1 MKSYDLVDWDP
12 RLDALG
18 LTVERAE
25 DTQPYYRLIAAW
37 LTVAGNW
44 DDVPQ
49 FARQYQQDVLGGDH
63 HVFGMALD
71 AQGKPLPEAGFV
83 MVWPDGGAQRTP
95 ADCNRPDWAD
105 LPIYAGY
112 DWAQV
117 SGPYTWAKYG
127 NADRLCGAGLPFP
140 PLPWQ
145 PQGDA
150 YAEGGVH
157 VSYFCVWQAADAEV
171 EPPPPPSLSWRCRLA
186 ERVCRLASWLCP
198 DVCYPRDCDGC
209 AADGDALDWDDDDEW
224 DDWPTADDYLRAF
237 KEMAGADT
245 LVEMGWHDATGLKV
259 ETLDMR

>member
-71 AQGKPLPEAGFV
+71 AQGKPLPGAGFV

-171 EPPPPPSLSWRCRLA
+171 EPPPPLSWRCRLA

-198 DVCYPRDCDGC
+198 DVCYPSGC
-209 AADGDALDWDDDDEW
+209 SICEDTCSASGGLWGIGDEAL
-224 DDWPTADDYLRAF
+224 RI
-237 KEMAGADT
+237 EMAWPG
-245 LVEMGWHDATGLKV
+245 VVPV
-259 ETLDMR
+259 ETASMR